1 MQSRSFL
8 LFCSLVLAACSQA
21 LPPSATLGAGAI
33 GPNGPSA
40 LYHGCS
46 VFTPNDD
53 YSAVVTHAPTDPKSS
68 TYIASVIE
76 AGDRAGFFASTG
88 VEQVNLADD
97 STPKLKV
104 HAKVDYH
111 PFPVPYP
118 WQADFFIEPLADHH
132 AMVVQDQACHLYEAY
147 GASYLSGT
155 LSAFSGANWDLR
167 KRLVPLPPGHPSA
180 MASGLPLFAGIVR
193 WEDYQAHCICHALD
207 WSAIAHTVSHYGFV
221 RPASDT
227 DRLTFYGSSS
237 YELPYGARLRLKA
250 SFKTAGWG
258 PQATMVA
265 NAMKHYGVYLA
276 DTGSDVNGLYF
287 ANANDGT
294 DPWDASDLSVL
305 STIHLGDFEVLKLS
319 RIQYVS
325 GQ

>member
-1 MQSRSFL
+1 MPF
-8 LFCSLVLAACSQA
+8 FVLVFAGCSQA
-21 LPPSATLGAGAI
+21 LPPSTSVAVDRITPRAS
-33 GPNGPSA
+33 SA

-46 VFTPNDD
+46 VFTPNDY
-53 YSAVVTHAPTDPKSS
+53 YSVVITHAPADSKSS

-97 STPKLKV
+97 ATPRLKV
-104 HAKVDYH
+104 HAKVGYH

-118 WQADFFIEPLADHH
+118 WQASFFIEPLADHH
-132 AMVVQDQACHLYEAY
+132 AMVVQHQACHLYEAY
-147 GASYLSGT
+147 GTSYLGGA
-155 LSAFSGANWDLR
+155 LSAFSGANWDLTR
-167 KRLVPLPPGHPSA
+167 PFAPLPSGHPSA
-180 MASGLPLFAGIVR
+180 MASGLPLFAGTVR

-207 WSAIAHTVSHYGFV
+207 WSGIAHTVSHYGFV

-227 DRLTFYGSSS
+227 DRLTFEGHSS

-250 SFKTAGWG
+250 SFSTAGWG

-265 NAMKHYGVYLA
+265 NALKHYGIYLA

-287 ANANDGT
+287 ANANDGS
-294 DPWDASDLSVL
+294 DPWDASDLAVL
-305 STIHLGDFEVLKLS
+305 SRIHLSDFEVLKLP
-319 RIQYVS
+319 RIRYVN

>member
-1 MQSRSFL
+1 VRTRPLVMLCL
-8 LFCSLVLAACSQA
+8 LVFAGCSQA
-21 LPPSATLGAGAI
+21 LPPSASPTVERTAPGA
-33 GPNGPSA
+33 PSA

-46 VFTPNDD
+46 VFTPNDY
-53 YSAVVTHAPTDPKSS
+53 YSAVITHAPADPKSS
-68 TYIASVIE
+68 AYIASVVE
-76 AGDRAGFFASTG
+76 AGDRTGFFASTG

-97 STPKLKV
+97 ATPKLKV

-118 WQADFFIEPLADHH
+118 WGAGFFIEPLADHH
-132 AMVVQDQACHLYEAY
+132 AMVVQDQDCHLYEAY
-147 GASYLSGT
+147 GTSYLIGT
-155 LSAFSGANWDLR
+155 LSAFSGANWDL
-167 KRLVPLPPGHPSA
+167 KRRFVPLPSGHPSA

-193 WEDYQAHCICHALD
+193 WEDFQAHCICHALD
-207 WSAIAHTVSHYGFV
+207 WSGIAHTVSHYGFV

-227 DRLTFYGSSS
+227 DRLAFYGHSA
-237 YELPYGARLRLKA
+237 YELPYGARLRLKS
-250 SFKTAGWG
+250 SFSTAGWG

-265 NAMKHYGVYLA
+265 NAMKHYGIYLA

-287 ANANDGT
+287 ANANDGA
-294 DPWDASDLSVL
+294 DPWDAADLAVL
-305 STIHLGDFEVLKLS
+305 SKIHLGDFEVLKLP

>member
-1 MQSRSFL
+1 VRTRALLVLFL
-8 LFCSLVLAACSQA
+8 LAPTACSQA
-21 LPPSATLGAGAI
+21 LPPSGPVEAERI
-33 GPNGPSA
+33 GPGAPSA

-53 YSAVVTHAPTDPKSS
+53 YGEVVTHAPADPKSS
-68 TYIASVIE
+68 DYIASVIQ

-97 STPKLKV
+97 ATPKLKV
-104 HAKVDYH
+104 HAKVEYH

-118 WQADFFIEPLADHH
+118 WQPGFFIEPLADHH
-132 AMVVQDQACHLYEAY
+132 AMVVQYQACHLYEAY
-147 GASYLSGT
+147 GTSYLSDS
-155 LSAFSGANWDLR
+155 LSAFSGANWDLS
-167 KRLVPLPPGHPSA
+167 KRFVPLPSGHPSA

-207 WSAIAHTVSHYGFV
+207 WSGIAHTVSHYGYV

-227 DRLTFYGSSS
+227 DRLTFNGSSS

-250 SFKTAGWG
+250 SFSTAGWG

-265 NAMKHYGVYLA
+265 DAMKHYGIYLA

-294 DPWDASDLSVL
+294 DPWNAVDLVVL
-305 STIHLGDFEVLKLS
+305 SRIHLGDFEVLKLP
-319 RIQYVS
+319 RIRYVS

>member
-1 MQSRSFL
+1 VQSRAL
-8 LFCSLVLAACSQA
+8 LPVSLLVLAACSQA
-21 LPPSATLGAGAI
+21 LPPSAILGADPI
-33 GPNGPSA
+33 GPVAQPA

-46 VFTPNDD
+46 VFAPNDD
-53 YSAVVTHAPTDPKSS
+53 YDALVTHAPADPKSRA
-68 TYIASVIE
+68 YIASVIE

-88 VEQVNLADD
+88 VERVNLADAA
-97 STPKLKV
+97 TPRLKV

-118 WQADFFIEPLADHH
+118 WQAGFFIEPLADHH
-132 AMVVQDQACHLYEAY
+132 AMVVQHQACHLYEAY
-147 GASYLSGT
+147 GTSYLSGN

-167 KRLVPLPPGHPSA
+167 KRFVPLPPGHPSA

-207 WSAIAHTVSHYGFV
+207 WSGIAHTVSRYGFV

-227 DRLTFYGSSS
+227 DRLTFYGSGS

-250 SFKTAGWG
+250 SFSTAGWG

-265 NAMKHYGVYLA
+265 NAMKHYGIYLA

-294 DPWDASDLSVL
+294 NPWDASDLAVL
-305 STIHLGDFEVLKLS
+305 SRIHLGDFVVLKLP